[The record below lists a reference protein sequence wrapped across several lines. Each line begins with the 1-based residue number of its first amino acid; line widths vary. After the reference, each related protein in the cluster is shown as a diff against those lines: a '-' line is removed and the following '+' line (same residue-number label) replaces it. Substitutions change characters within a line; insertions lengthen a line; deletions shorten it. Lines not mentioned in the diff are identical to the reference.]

1 MAIPEET
8 IVRLAENHYFWV
20 TERAQ
25 AHQDNTFRIYLT
37 LAALILSCCAFT
49 IRERHLFS
57 PNFLCMFLTG
67 ASIFMSCFIIIFCV
81 YHMRGERASAFPNLR
96 EYIDNFNACQG
107 DAAKA
112 THLMNLTRDYME
124 CGVVGQKEMRHRAR
138 ALRTTSIIL
147 GGSFTC
153 LLFAWA
159 FALYP
164 IVVQALG
171 EILKGK

>member
-49 IRERHLFS
+49 IRDRHLFS

-81 YHMRGERASAFPNLR
+81 YHMRGERASAFPNLH
-96 EYIDNFNACQG
+96 EYIDNFNSCDG
-107 DAAKA
+107 DAKKA
-112 THLMNLTRDYME
+112 IHLMNLTRDYME
-124 CGVVGQKEMRHRAR
+124 CSVVGRKEMRHRAS
-138 ALRTTSIIL
+138 ALRITSIIL
-147 GGSFTC
+147 GGSFSC
-153 LLFAWA
+153 LLIAWA

-164 IVVQALG
+164 MAVQALE
-171 EILKGK
+171 EIFSRG